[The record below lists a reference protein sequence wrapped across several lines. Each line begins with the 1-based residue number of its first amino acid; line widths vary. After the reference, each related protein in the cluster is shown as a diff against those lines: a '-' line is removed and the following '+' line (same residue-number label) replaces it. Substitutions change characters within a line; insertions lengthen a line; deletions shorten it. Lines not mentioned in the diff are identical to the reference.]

1 MKVGQADDIAVL
13 FQFNQLIAE
22 ASDEQ
27 SILRLLLDTVDA
39 FFPHVDMAI
48 VYLYDENQKV
58 LRLGAGTGVSVQS
71 LRRLAF
77 KPGESLTG
85 KVFLDKKPYLC
96 FGKHDIKRKMANIS
110 PENWKWF
117 REGTYK
123 LDVTSSINVPFLS
136 NGRCLGTFTLNR
148 YSSSIPFRKKDVT
161 IALGLAHQAAMAIQN
176 VRLHQ
181 ALAYSDAK
189 ETLAQSLRDG
199 GAKQVLAQLEQ
210 LVHTPCTIEARV
222 KEDEAIPI
230 VHNRKRLGYLRPRR
244 PLLTLSAIERN
255 TLQFAALILASEL
268 EKQHDDYEQAL
279 NKRNC
284 EFQNLLNGDYG
295 SKSAV
300 ERLSHAPIYC
310 FVLAGG
316 VSDNIALTRQIET
329 TVQAYFPKGH
339 FSVYEGRYVVLAS
352 SCAYID
358 QLAAYLQRHYHL
370 VVGLSRPRMIADVAS
385 SYREAVLAAEMKSD
399 APLVRYQDIGSLRL
413 WRSLDEQTKRDF
425 VIDYLQPL
433 LDLEPD
439 YIATLAALIENGRN
453 ARQQTA
459 KQLHIHVNTLYQR
472 VKRIEQVLSISLQ
485 NERQWLQLMIA
496 YELYVDSHTETVKN
510 M

>member
-1 MKVGQADDIAVL
+1 MKVGQADDIAGLV
-13 FQFNQLIAE
+13 QFNQLVAE

-27 SILRLLLDTVDA
+27 SILRLLLDTVDV

-58 LRLGAGTGVSVQS
+58 LRLGAGIGVSVQS

-85 KVFLDKKPYLC
+85 KVFLSKKPYLC
-96 FGKHDIKRKMANIS
+96 LGKHDIKRKMANIS

-148 YSSSIPFRKKDVT
+148 YSSSIPFRKKDVA
-161 IALGLAHQAAMAIQN
+161 IALGLAHQAAMAIDN

-181 ALAYSDAK
+181 ALACSDAK
-189 ETLAQSLRDG
+189 ETLVQSLCKG

-210 LVHTPCTIEARV
+210 LLHTPCTIEASV

-230 VHNRKRLGYLRPRR
+230 VRNRRRLGYLRPRR

-268 EKQHDDYEQAL
+268 EKQHDDYEQGL
-279 NKRNC
+279 HRRNC
-284 EFQNLLNGDYG
+284 AFQNLLNGDYG
-295 SKSAV
+295 SV
-300 ERLSHAPIYC
+300 EYLSHAPIYC
-310 FVLAGG
+310 FVLAGS

-329 TVQAYFPKGH
+329 TVQAYFPNGH
-339 FSVYEGRYVVLAS
+339 FSVYEERYVVLAP

-358 QLAAYLQRHYHL
+358 HLATYLQRHYHL
-370 VVGLSRPRMIADVAS
+370 VVGLSRPRMITDVAS
-385 SYREAVLAAEMKSD
+385 SYREAVLAVEMKGD
-399 APLVRYQDIGSLRL
+399 APLVRYQDLGCRRL
-413 WRSLDEQTKRDF
+413 WPSLDEQTKRDF

-439 YIATLAALIENGRN
+439 YMATLAALIENGRS

-472 VKRIEQVLSISLQ
+472 VKRIEQVLGISFQ

-496 YELYVDSHTETVKN
+496 YELYVDGHTETGKN